1 MCFRRF
7 EFTEAKR
14 RSQNFK
20 NQNRGAKVL
29 CARLAKKTNLSITP
43 LTCLCNAREHVA
55 ESGENRQTTMR

>member
-20 NQNRGAKVL
+20 NQNRGAKVI